1 MVIDEVWSEIRTTV
15 ERRLAA
21 ITLDDLCQRKR
32 SRDGAVMYYI

>member
-1 MVIDEVWSEIRTTV
+1 LRTTI

-32 SRDGAVMYYI
+32 SQDGTVMYYI